1 MALSTG
7 IVGLPNV
14 GKSTI
19 FNALTSAGA
28 LAANYP
34 FATIEPN
41 TGMVAVPDPRLKEIE
56 QFIKTDKIIPAMI
69 EVVDIAGLVK
79 GASQGEGLG
88 NQFLGHI
95 RQVDAILHVVRCFE
109 NADVVH
115 VDGSVDPIRDAEIIE
130 LELVL
135 ADLDSAERQL
145 EKNKRAAAQK
155 DPDAIQRA
163 AVLESMVAALKDG
176 KPSRKALEGMDAAS
190 QKLARSLGF
199 ITSKPVLY
207 VANVDESDPLGERN
221 AHVSRL
227 REWVRAQ
234 AGELVVIS
242 GAIEAEIAAFD
253 SVEEKQEFLAGLGL
267 EESGLAR
274 LSRAA
279 YKLLGLQ
286 SYFTAGPKE
295 IRAWT
300 VPVGAKGPQAAGV
313 IHTDFEK
320 GFIRAEVYTLPDLKT
335 YKTEAAIRSAG
346 KLRSEGKEYVVQ
358 DGDIMHF
365 LFNV

>member
-41 TGMVAVPDPRLKEIE
+41 TGIVAVPDPRLKEIE
-56 QFIKTDKIIPAMI
+56 QFIKTEKIVPAAI

-95 RQVDAILHVVRCFE
+95 RMVDAILHIVRCFD
-109 NADVVH
+109 NPDVVH
-115 VDGSVDPIRDAEIIE
+115 VDGTVDPIRDAEIIE

-145 EKNKRAAAQK
+145 EKNRRAAAQK
-155 DPDAIQRA
+155 D
-163 AVLESMVAALKDG
+163 VESMQRMTVLDPMVAMLKEG
-176 KPSRKALEGMDAAS
+176 KPSRRALEGMDAAA

-207 VANVDESDPLGERN
+207 VANVDEGDPLGGN
-221 AHVSRL
+221 NPHVARL
-227 REWVRAQ
+227 RDWVKLQ
-234 AGELVVIS
+234 GGELVVIS
-242 GAIEAEIAAFD
+242 GAIEAEIAALE
-253 SVEEKQEFLAGLGL
+253 SAEEKAEFLAGIGL

-300 VPVGAKGPQAAGV
+300 IPVGAKAPQAAGV
-313 IHTDFEK
+313 IHTDFER
-320 GFIRAEVYTLPDLKT
+320 GFIRAEVYTLEDLKT
-335 YKTEAAIRSAG
+335 YRVESAIRQAG
-346 KLRSEGKEYVVQ
+346 RLRSEGKEYVVQ
-358 DGDIMHF
+358 DGDIVHF

>member
-19 FNALTSAGA
+19 YNALTSAGA

-41 TGMVAVPDPRLKEIE
+41 TGVVPVPDPRLKEIGRY
-56 QFIKTDKIIPAMI
+56 IKTDKIVPATI
-69 EVVDIAGLVK
+69 EVADIAGLVK

-95 RQVDAILHVVRCFE
+95 RTVDAILHIVRCFD
-109 NADVVH
+109 NPDVVH
-115 VDGSVDPIRDAEIIE
+115 VDGSVEPIRDVEIIE

-145 EKNKRAAAQK
+145 EKNKRAAAQR
-155 DPDAIQRA
+155 DPEAIQRV
-163 AVLESMVAALKDG
+163 AVLEPMVALLKEG
-176 KPSRKALEGMDAAS
+176 KPSRKALEGMDANTQRIA
-190 QKLARSLGF
+190 KSLGF

-207 VANVDESDPLGERN
+207 VANVDESDPTGAAN
-221 AHVSRL
+221 AYVARL
-227 REWVRAQ
+227 REWVLAHG
-234 AGELVVIS
+234 GEMIVIS
-242 GAIEAEIAAFD
+242 GAIEAEIA
-253 SVEEKQEFLAGLGL
+253 SLESEEEKREFLGGLGL

-279 YKLLGLQ
+279 YTLLDLQ
-286 SYFTAGPKE
+286 SFFTAGPKE

-300 VPVGAKGPQAAGV
+300 VPVGSRAPQAAGV
-313 IHTDFEK
+313 IHSDFER
-320 GFIRAEVYTLPDLKT
+320 GFIRAEVYTLDDLRT
-335 YKTEAAIRSAG
+335 HNTEAAIRAAG
-346 KLRSEGKEYVVQ
+346 RLRSEGKDYVVQ